1 MSVLNRRGQ
10 REKER
15 WIENDESDES
25 DVERRDSGNGE
36 RQRLRRTE

>member
-10 REKER
+10 REKEI
-15 WIENDESDES
+15 WIENDES